1 MKGAPVLKAIF
12 FDMDETLCCTS
23 QADKA
28 AGQKFAAWIQQTY
41 PQVSDPQ
48 AFLQRYLQGV
58 YKKLNAEFPQL
69 VALLPDEN
77 AFRCGLIQTI
87 LAENGIHIDAEQAQQ
102 AQHYFDS
109 ARMGAFTFFP
119 GVKEMLTD
127 LRKHYKLVVITN
139 GPIFSQHPKLK
150 ATQMDEWVDHIIVGG
165 EEPEEKPA
173 ASIFQKALNLVDVKP
188 EEALHIGDSLAADIA
203 GANNMGILSVW
214 VNATGA
220 SNPTEITPNFEI
232 RETVELKEILKT
244 LAQ

>member
-12 FDMDETLCCTS
+12 FDMDETLCGTS

>member
-1 MKGAPVLKAIF
+1 IF
-12 FDMDETLCCTS
+12 FDMDETLCGTS
-23 QADKA
+23 QADRA

-232 RETVELKEILKT
+232 RETVE
-244 LAQ
+244 

>member
-1 MKGAPVLKAIF
+1 MLKAIF
-12 FDMDETLCCTS
+12 FDMDETLCGTS

-119 GVKEMLTD
+119 GVKEMLMD

-173 ASIFQKALNLVDVKP
+173 ASIFQKALNLVDIKP

-203 GANNMGILSVW
+203 GANNIGILSVW

>member
-1 MKGAPVLKAIF
+1 MLKAIF
-12 FDMDETLCCTS
+12 FDMDETLCGTS

-41 PQVSDPQ
+41 PQISDPQ

-87 LAENGIHIDAEQAQQ
+87 LAEDGIHIDAEQAQQ

-232 RETVELKEILKT
+232 RETVELKELLKT

>member
-1 MKGAPVLKAIF
+1 MLKAIF
-12 FDMDETLCCTS
+12 FDMDETLCGTS

-188 EEALHIGDSLAADIA
+188 EETLHIGDSLAADIA

-220 SNPTEITPNFEI
+220 STPTEITPNFEI

>member
-1 MKGAPVLKAIF
+1 MLKAIF
-12 FDMDETLCCTS
+12 FDMDETLCGTS

-28 AGQKFAAWIQQTY
+28 AGQKFSAWIQQTY

-87 LAENGIHIDAEQAQQ
+87 LAEDGIHIDAEQAQQ

-173 ASIFQKALNLVDVKP
+173 ASIFQKALNLVDIKP

>member
-1 MKGAPVLKAIF
+1 MLKAIF
-12 FDMDETLCCTS
+12 FDMDETLCGTS

-87 LAENGIHIDAEQAQQ
+87 LAEDGIHIDAEQAQQ

-173 ASIFQKALNLVDVKP
+173 ASIFQKALNLVDIKP
-188 EEALHIGDSLAADIA
+188 EEALHIGDSLAVDIA

>member
-1 MKGAPVLKAIF
+1 MLKAIF
-12 FDMDETLCCTS
+12 FDMDETLCGTS

-87 LAENGIHIDAEQAQQ
+87 LAEDGIHIDAEQAQQ

-232 RETVELKEILKT
+232 RETVELKELLKT

>member
-1 MKGAPVLKAIF
+1 MLKAIF
-12 FDMDETLCCTS
+12 FDMDETLCGTS

-188 EEALHIGDSLAADIA
+188 EETLHIGDSLAADIA

>member
-1 MKGAPVLKAIF
+1 MLKAIF
-12 FDMDETLCCTS
+12 FDMDETLCGTS
-23 QADKA
+23 QADKS

-188 EEALHIGDSLAADIA
+188 KEALHIGDSLAADIA

-214 VNATGA
+214 VNTTGA